1 MKHLTLLGVL
11 TLCLTQAPSA
21 QVAEPFMTFEQRV
34 ALFDYDSSADF
45 ELQVTGVDDRD
56 DVIVRSITF
65 RGAAGGSPISAYLVE
80 PQGDGPFA
88 GVLWGH
94 WLGHHTSNKDQYLE
108 EAISMAPRGVVSLL
122 IDTVW
127 ADPAW
132 YPSRDPDDDDAVA
145 IRQVVDFRRAM
156 DLLLAQP
163 TVDAARVG
171 FVGHDYSGMYGSI
184 AAGIDP
190 RAKTHVFIAV
200 TSSLIDWAFFGEH
213 PASKMDYIRKM
224 AVFELTDYAAEIRG
238 SVFCQFSNSDPFIS
252 RADGN
257 LFYNAITAERKD
269 RKRYDAEHFMGGE
282 EIRADRQAWLA
293 KELGLEPTD

>member
-1 MKHLTLLGVL
+1 
-11 TLCLTQAPSA
+11 
-21 QVAEPFMTFEQRV
+21 MTTT
-34 ALFDYDSSADF
+34 AGADF

-56 DVIVRSITF
+56 DVTVRSITF

-94 WLGHHTSNKDQYLE
+94 WLGHHTSNKDQYLD

-127 ADPAW
+127 ADPSW

-145 IRQVVDFRRAM
+145 IRQVIDFRRAM

-163 TVDAARVG
+163 TVDATRVG

-213 PASKMDYIRKM
+213 PTSKMDYIRKM
-224 AVFELTDYAAEIRG
+224 AVFELTDYVAEIRG
-238 SVFCQFSNSDPFIS
+238 SVFCQFSNTDPFVS

-269 RKRYDAEHFMGGE
+269 RKRYDSKHFMGSD
-282 EIRADRQAWLA
+282 EIRADRQAWLV
-293 KELGLEPTD
+293 KELGLHAPD